1 MCGIVG
7 ILSRKQKD
15 VVPGL
20 VEGLRRLEYRGY
32 DSAGVATLSKG
43 EIQVV
48 RAVGKIVN
56 LEAKLKEPSI
66 EGSIGIAHTRWA
78 THGVPT
84 EKNAHP
90 HVTEHVAVVHNG
102 IIENYQALKAELEEE
117 GYSFQSETDT
127 EVIAHLMSQVLQ
139 EGLSPKEA
147 FQKMLKRLEGA
158 YALAILIKGNE
169 NLLLGARKGSPLAVG
184 YGEDELYLGSDAL
197 ALGHLTRRLS
207 YLEEG
212 DWVLLEGKKATF
224 YDVSGNQV
232 SRPETLSPIE
242 EDAAS
247 KGDYP
252 HYMLKEMHEQPSV
265 VRRILSKYLNEDHT
279 SVILGPLPFALQ
291 NVSRLTI
298 VACGTAFY
306 AGLVA
311 RYWFEALAG
320 VPVDL
325 DIASE
330 FRYRQPPL
338 DPNGVAVFISQSGE
352 TADTLAAFDYA
363 KSQGV
368 KTIGIV
374 NVEQSSL
381 ARGVD
386 VPLMTLAGAEIGV
399 ASTKA
404 FTAQLTVL
412 ACLSLALG
420 RTKGKMD
427 DKTLARHCAD
437 LSQSPRLIEK
447 ALGTYKLIES
457 AALHMKDA
465 RSILYIGRGQNYA
478 LAMEG
483 ALKLKEISYIH
494 AEGYAAGELKHG
506 PIALVDEEVP
516 IIVLAPSDMH
526 FEKTLSNVQE
536 VAARKGRIYTFS
548 DQPGCSRLDGPS
560 QACFVMPEVSFM
572 NSALVYAVPVQLLAY
587 TIAVARGTDVDQPRN
602 LAKSVTVE

>member
-32 DSAGVATLSKG
+32 DSAGIALLSKG
-43 EIQVV
+43 ETQVV

-56 LEAKLKEPSI
+56 LEARLKENPI
-66 EGSIGIAHTRWA
+66 AGSIGIAHTRWA

-90 HVTEHVAVVHNG
+90 HGTEHVAVVHNG
-102 IIENYQALKAELEEE
+102 IIENYQALKAELEKK
-117 GYSFQSETDT
+117 GDSFQSETDT
-127 EVIAHLMSQVLQ
+127 EVIAHLMSRALQ

-147 FQKMLKRLEGA
+147 FQKTLTRLEGA
-158 YALAILIKGNE
+158 YALAVLVKGHE

-184 YGEDELYLGSDAL
+184 YGEEELYLGSDAL

-212 DWVLLEGKKATF
+212 DWVLLEGDTVTF
-224 YDVSGNQV
+224 YDVSGRQV
-232 SRPETLSPIE
+232 SRPEILSPIE

-247 KGDYP
+247 KGDYS

-265 VRRILSKYLNEDHT
+265 VRRLLSKYLNENHT
-279 SVILGPLPFALQ
+279 SVTLGPLPFALQ
-291 NVSRLTI
+291 DVSRITI

-338 DPNGVAVFISQSGE
+338 DPNGIAVFISQSGE
-352 TADTLAAFDYA
+352 TADTLAAFEYA
-363 KSQGV
+363 KSRGV
-368 KTIGIV
+368 KTVGIV

-386 VPLMTLAGAEIGV
+386 VPLMTLAGVEIGV

-412 ACLSLALG
+412 ACLSLALAKA
-420 RTKGKMD
+420 KGKVD
-427 DKTLARHCAD
+427 GDALARHCTA
-437 LSQSPRLIEK
+437 LAQSPRLIEK
-447 ALGTYKLIES
+447 ALGAYETIEK
-457 AALHMKDA
+457 AALQMKDA

-506 PIALVDEEVP
+506 PIALVDEQVP
-516 IIVLAPSDMH
+516 VVVLAPSDTH

-536 VAARKGRIYTFS
+536 VAARKGRLYPFS
-548 DQPGCSRLDGPS
+548 DQAGCSRLKDLS
-560 QACFVMPEVSFM
+560 QACFLMPEVSFM